1 MSKSDS
7 TSNPMREI
15 LDSYYRAWF
24 RYHPEAAVDCGVD
37 GYAHLLTPCD
47 EESAGAIVCL
57 NDELLVA
64 LEEFEGAALSVDEAL
79 DVLLVRSAAGLENE
93 RLLNVDPQR
102 VDPMRWLPIDAIY
115 QLTIRPVADFANAL
129 MSRLTAIPAHL
140 EAARD
145 HLIPRAARIPRLWLD
160 TTVASARD
168 GIAFLR
174 SLPQSP
180 KVRDAGI
187 DGPSLG
193 SAIEKAVRAIGGYA
207 DFLEKNLAEQ
217 ASGEIA
223 CGAVY
228 FEHLLRARHH
238 LGASIDDLYRFGD
251 QLAERTRAELRVVS
265 RELTGNDD
273 PNGVLARLRAD
284 HPARDELLEAYR
296 QAMQAAR
303 DFVRDRDLVTL
314 PAHEQ
319 LAVVE
324 TPVFLRNQ
332 IPFAAYCDPV
342 PGDPDQQ
349 GYYYVTP
356 PASDDELAE
365 HDRIGL
371 RHTCAHEAWPGH
383 HLQFVTANANAAAR
397 TLPRLLNASATLY
410 EGWALYSE
418 QLMQEEG
425 FLDRP
430 ENRFVLLRD
439 RLWRALRVLID
450 IDIHCRGVPVDEAA
464 KRLVKELGF
473 AESQARGELT
483 WYSRAPTVPLGYAT
497 GWAMINAARQQWRA
511 EHPAAPLRE
520 FHDRLLS
527 AGSISLPLVLRR
539 VFGEAFEASVTKA
552 VLDR

>member
-1 MSKSDS
+1 MNQPDS
-7 TSNPMREI
+7 TSNPLREI

-47 EESAGAIVCL
+47 ETSAGALVCL

-64 LEEFEGAALSVDEAL
+64 LEEFEGSVLSVDEAL
-79 DVLLVRSAAGLENE
+79 DVLLVRSATGLENE

-115 QLTIRPVADFANAL
+115 QLTIRPVADFADAL
-129 MSRLTAIPAHL
+129 MSRLTAIPAYL
-140 EAARD
+140 ETARD
-145 HLIPRAARIPRLWLD
+145 HLVPRAARIPRLWLD

-180 KVRDAGI
+180 KVRDAGV
-187 DGPSLG
+187 DGPSLE
-193 SAIEKAVRAIGGYA
+193 SAIERAVGAIGGYA
-207 DFLEKNLAEQ
+207 DFLEKDLAAQ
-217 ASGEIA
+217 ANGDVA

-238 LGASIDDLYRFGD
+238 LGASIDDLYRFGE
-251 QLAERTRAELRVVS
+251 QLAERTRAELRAVS

-284 HPARDELLEAYR
+284 HPDRDELLEVYR
-296 QAMQAAR
+296 QVMQGAR
-303 DFVRDRDLVTL
+303 DFVRDRKLVTL

-319 LAVVE
+319 LAVVA

-356 PASDDELAE
+356 PVSDDELAE

-397 TLPRLLNASATLY
+397 TLSRLLNASATLY

-430 ENRFVLLRD
+430 ENRFILLRD

-464 KRLVKELGF
+464 KRLARELGF

-497 GWAMINAARQQWRA
+497 GWAMINAARLQWRA
-511 EHPAAPLRE
+511 VHPAAPLRE
-520 FHDRLLS
+520 FHDQLLS
-527 AGSISLPLVLRR
+527 AGSVGLPLVLRR
-539 VFGEAFEASVTKA
+539 VFGEGFEASVTKA
-552 VLDR
+552 VFGR